1 MYFKIKI
8 WTLGKETNALFRLW
22 NKSHCF
28 EEPGIQVAPGGH
40 LGWCDQRALYSNILL
55 LYLLSELY
63 NCLLTPSQYCRRKA
77 QSQGNGALP
86 IIPMGFWYTLHFSK
100 IPLYPSQTFLRP
112 PPPQPLAF
120 EMIAMAMV
128 SSTKLTHRPL
138 STMCRGHNHAGSLY
152 RWDPG
157 QGRSTEEMVRFISFS
172 RLCLTTQPLLK
183 VLLL

>member
-8 WTLGKETNALFRLW
+8 WILGKETNALFRLW

-55 LYLLSELY
+55 LYLLFELY
-63 NCLLTPSQYCRRKA
+63 NCLLTPSQYCGRKA

-100 IPLYPSQTFLRP
+100 IPLYPSQTFLSP

-120 EMIAMAMV
+120 EMIATAMV

-138 STMCRGHNHAGSLY
+138 STCVVVTTTLARYTDETLDKGGPRRRWWGSLA
-152 RWDPG
+152 
-157 QGRSTEEMVRFISFS
+157 SVAFA
-172 RLCLTTQPLLK
+172 
-183 VLLL
+183 